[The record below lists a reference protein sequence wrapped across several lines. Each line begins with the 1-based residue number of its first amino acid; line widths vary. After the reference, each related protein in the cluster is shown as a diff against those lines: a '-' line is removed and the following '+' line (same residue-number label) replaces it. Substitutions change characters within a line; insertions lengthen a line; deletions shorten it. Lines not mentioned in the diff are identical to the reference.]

1 MIVSEKD
8 EDEEEC
14 DAGKPGNPG
23 NGGTCERERGDECC
37 VF

>member
-14 DAGKPGNPG
+14 DAGKPGN
-23 NGGTCERERGDECC
+23 GGTCERERGDECC